1 MEDLTV
7 YRSAE
12 SIRHGYNANTKERR
26 TEFLYMGLFRKNKET
41 RKKAIA
47 FIDFE
52 HWYISL
58 DKLHR
63 QRPDVRAW
71 RDELAENYL
80 LDDVYVFGDFSNPS
94 LRAEIEKI
102 RHVTN
107 LIIETKNASGF
118 YKKDFTDFIML
129 DNIYQAAIN
138 RSDIDAFIIFSGD
151 GHFSS
156 VVSYLCNRCRK
167 EVGVYGVRDA
177 VSSQLKNT
185 ATWVKE
191 IPSLENKLTGY
202 YYPILQNLKQL
213 ENRPKPSYPAF
224 KSTCEYVAKYYELD
238 ESNVRAA
245 MTELIEKG
253 YLFQTEENV
262 SGRQLRVLNV
272 DWAKAINDEIWS
284 DTAK

>member
-1 MEDLTV
+1 
-7 YRSAE
+7 
-12 SIRHGYNANTKERR
+12 
-26 TEFLYMGLFRKNKET
+26 MGLFRSKTKEK

-47 FIDFE
+47 FVDFE

-71 RDELAENYL
+71 RDELAEQYL
-80 LDDVYVFGDFSNPS
+80 LDDIYVFGDFSNPS
-94 LRAEIEKI
+94 LRSEIEKI

-138 RSDIDAFIIFSGD
+138 RNDIEAFIIFSGD

-191 IPSLENKLTGY
+191 LPAPEDKLAGY

-213 ENRPKPSYPAF
+213 EERPKPSYPAF

-238 ESNVRAA
+238 EMNVRSA
-245 MTELIEKG
+245 MTEMIDKG
-253 YLFQTEENV
+253 YLFQTEVSV

-272 DWAKAINDEIWS
+272 DWNKAADDGVWK
-284 DTAK
+284 DVTK

>member
-1 MEDLTV
+1 
-7 YRSAE
+7 
-12 SIRHGYNANTKERR
+12 
-26 TEFLYMGLFRKNKET
+26 MGLFRTKNKDK

-71 RDELAENYL
+71 RDELAEQYL
-80 LDDVYVFGDFSNPS
+80 LDDIYVFGDFSNPS
-94 LRAEIEKI
+94 LRSEIEKI

-129 DNIYQAAIN
+129 DNIYQSAIN
-138 RSDIDAFIIFSGD
+138 RKDVDAFIIFSGD

-156 VVSYLCNRCRK
+156 VVSFLANRCRK

-177 VSSQLKNT
+177 LSSQLKNT

-191 IPSLENKLTGY
+191 LPSQEDAMIGY

-213 ENRPKPSYPAF
+213 EERPKPSYPAF
-224 KSTCEYVAKYYELD
+224 RTTCEYVAKYYNLNE
-238 ESNVRAA
+238 ESVKAA
-245 MTELIEKG
+245 MTDLINKG
-253 YLFQTEENV
+253 YVYQKDVQV
-262 SGRQLRVLNV
+262 SNRQLRVLYV
-272 DWAKAINDEIWS
+272 IWKKVIE
-284 DTAK
+284 DGIWNEENN

>member
-12 SIRHGYNANTKERR
+12 SIRHGYIANTKERR

-253 YLFQTEENV
+253 YLYQTEENV

-272 DWAKAINDEIWS
+272 NWAKAISDGIWS
-284 DTAK
+284 DLTK

>member
-1 MEDLTV
+1 
-7 YRSAE
+7 
-12 SIRHGYNANTKERR
+12 
-26 TEFLYMGLFRKNKET
+26 MGLFRKNKET

-94 LRAEIEKI
+94 LRAEIEKV